1 MPQTVVKNGKL
12 DVTIPKLASLAVRSE
27 TTDLFIKT
35 VILGRTGKGKGKG
48 KGSGEKTTAPK
59 GPCTDSARP
68 GLEGGPSYEEG

>member
-1 MPQTVVKNGKL
+1 MVKKGKL

-48 KGSGEKTTAPK
+48 SGEKTTAPK

>member
-1 MPQTVVKNGKL
+1 MVKKGKL

-48 KGSGEKTTAPK
+48 SGEKTTAPK
-59 GPCTDSARP
+59 GPCTDSASP
-68 GLEGGPSYEEG
+68 GLEGGTSYEEG